1 MKKSKAMLN
10 VLLLIIYLIA
20 ICSVNNAYANEENPK
35 IEDLCKKSSVDDI
48 ALHNIDKDY
57 MTNRFIINESPVLTT
72 EKFLDFDL
80 LFKNF
85 TWLDGKSVE
94 FKDLKVEFSSSEISK
109 EYFGKTVDIYGVYYK
124 AHCHGEHQVKTACTY
139 GGVTPHENN
148 KLNEPKEIG
157 VAVYKDNVN
166 VNTFIVTTDKKKV
179 TAQELDIKVRTK
191 LNNVYKLYDRMTSD
205 VQKGYIKFHSHSEHK
220 ESFYYDLFYIKGNL
234 PDQYLQIYNDN
245 KTIDSSDYHID
256 VYLFT

>member
-35 IEDLCKKSSVDDI
+35 IEDLCKKSSVDST
-48 ALHNIDKDY
+48 ALHNINDDY
-57 MTNRFIINESPVLTT
+57 INNRFTIVKSIVSTT

-80 LFKNF
+80 LFKSIN
-85 TWLDGKSVE
+85 WLDGKSAE

-124 AHCHGEHQVKTACTY
+124 SHCHGEHQVNTACTY

-148 KLNEPKEIG
+148 KLSEPKNIG

-191 LNNVYKLYDRMTSD
+191 LNDAYKLYDRMTSD

>member
-1 MKKSKAMLN
+1 MCRRDIIKKSKEMLN

-35 IEDLCKKSSVDDI
+35 IEDLCKKSSVDST
-48 ALHNIDKDY
+48 ALHNINDDY
-57 MTNRFIINESPVLTT
+57 INNRFTTVKSIVSTT

-80 LFKNF
+80 LFKSIN
-85 TWLDGKSVE
+85 WLDGKSAE

-124 AHCHGEHQVKTACTY
+124 AHCYGEHQMNTACTY

-148 KLNEPKEIG
+148 KLSEPKNIG

-166 VNTFIVTTDKKKV
+166 VNTFIVTTDK
-179 TAQELDIKVRTK
+179 RK
-191 LNNVYKLYDRMTSD
+191 LL
-205 VQKGYIKFHSHSEHK
+205 HK
-220 ESFYYDLFYIKGNL
+220 NL
-234 PDQYLQIYNDN
+234 IL
-245 KTIDSSDYHID
+245 K
-256 VYLFT
+256 